1 LGQVYTD
8 PRKKKKR
15 KQKKD
20 NKNKNNIKFIW
31 VYIVHRGQVFL
42 KKKYFLLAYL
52 NLITSL
58 LSSLRLCPIN

>member
-1 LGQVYTD
+1 MGLGQVYTD
-8 PRKKKKR
+8 SRGKK

-31 VYIVHRGQVFL
+31 VYIVHRGQVFF

-58 LSSLRLCPIN
+58 LSSLKLCPIN